1 MSSSSPGSGGNYN
14 YYKVDTLETSDNHGD
29 QEQESNA
36 GLQAYDTETDSD
48 DDSSITLTSSSS
60 SEYDID
66 EEGDEFEQ
74 FAAYKGTGKIR
85 RSSGTRWKDNSTP
98 QIIDFK
104 PFKNQ

>member
-14 YYKVDTLETSDNHGD
+14 YYKVDTLENSDNHGD

-60 SEYDID
+60 EDDID
-66 EEGDEFEQ
+66 EDGDEFEQ

-98 QIIDFK
+98 QNIDFH
-104 PFKNQ
+104 PFKNL

>member
-14 YYKVDTLETSDNHGD
+14 YYKVDTLENSDNHGD

-48 DDSSITLTSSSS
+48 DDSSITLTTSS
-60 SEYDID
+60 SEDDID
-66 EEGDEFEQ
+66 EDGDEFEQ

-85 RSSGTRWKDNSTP
+85 RSSGTRWKDNSTFP
-98 QIIDFK
+98 
-104 PFKNQ
+104 KN